1 MLEAGLEILV
11 QPVCTGPDVQ
21 HTKLV
26 PVFLVSDARPT
37 WSTPKPIL
45 RSNVTAPM
53 GGHCVTVQVLEQRK
67 DLKGLA
73 GLSQL
78 EEELHVSV
86 LRESRCKL
94 GLSCLHAQESTDHQ
108 VILGKK
114 LAAVKRP
121 ARPALLD

>member
-53 GGHCVTVQVLEQRK
+53 GGHCVTVQVCPSWRK
-67 DLKGLA
+67 SCMSVSSGRADVSLVSPACMLRN
-73 GLSQL
+73 QL
-78 EEELHVSV
+78 ITRFGSLQASVELPVF
-86 LRESRCKL
+86 CTCTC
-94 GLSCLHAQESTDHQ
+94 G
-108 VILGKK
+108 IYN
-114 LAAVKRP
+114 P
-121 ARPALLD
+121 A